1 MFARRHREELRVV
14 KTYVLNFDSIYL
26 ARDLALVTADRN
38 GTIRLSRPMVEDC
51 RRIAAEMDQ
60 PIKAGPISTGGGVDT
75 DAARFAEIGVE
86 AVSIIGLSTAL
97 IRDGLV
103 FHTPNV
109 TVEHIEPEAVEACLN
124 VACRYIHERDHT
136 G

>member
-1 MFARRHREELRVV
+1 LWVV
-14 KTYVLNFDSIYL
+14 QTYVPNFDSIYL
-26 ARDLALVTADRN
+26 ARDLALVTVDRN

-51 RRIAAEMDQ
+51 RRITAEMDQ
-60 PIKAGPISTGGGVDT
+60 PIKAGPISTGGRVVT

-103 FHTPNV
+103 FHTPNDK
-109 TVEHIEPEAVEACLN
+109 VEHIEPEAVEACLS
-124 VACRYIHERDHT
+124 VAYRYIHEKDHT

>member
-1 MFARRHREELRVV
+1 LWVV
-14 KTYVLNFDSIYL
+14 QTYVPNFDSIYL

-60 PIKAGPISTGGGVDT
+60 PIKAGPISTGGRVVT
-75 DAARFAEIGVE
+75 DAVRFAEIGME

-103 FHTPNV
+103 SHTPNAATAGV
-109 TVEHIEPEAVEACLN
+109 QRHQGAIPPRV
-124 VACRYIHERDHT
+124 RY
-136 G
+136 